1 MLFLLRVLYKMS
13 INYDTRNEVILLTL
27 YDVKLNNVRWTR
39 IFVRNAWVNSTQR
52 INYTKFPY
60 LDFLLLY
67 Y

>member
-39 IFVRNAWVNSTQR
+39 IFVRNARVNSTQR
-52 INYTKFPY
+52 INYTKFLY
-60 LDFLLLY
+60 LYFLLLY